1 MVLRWR
7 SRVFP
12 GWFLSSS
19 SRAACLLTT
28 FWIGSF
34 ANAESGLPLLLQ
46 QVQAEY
52 QKVAGIQAQFSQITE
67 IKSTHQVKKAKG
79 RVWIKRPNKL
89 RWETLEPDPNILVSD
104 GRVYWFYTPPFDES
118 ERGQV
123 IIRKSAQVQTQFLNA
138 LLSGTFDFGKGKV
151 AIEEKS
157 KNTYLLRPKPGTAGD
172 VSSAE
177 IEIDS
182 ARKTIS
188 KVNLVHVSGNQTR
201 VQLEDVVLTSK
212 LDEALFRFKIDNN
225 TDKIVE

>member
-1 MVLRWR
+1 
-7 SRVFP
+7 VFP
-12 GWFLSSS
+12 GWFRSSFNRS
-19 SRAACLLTT
+19 SVLL
-28 FWIGSF
+28 ISSLLPGV
-34 ANAESGLPLLLQ
+34 ANADSVLPSLLQ
-46 QVQAEY
+46 QVQSEY

-67 IKSTHQVKKAKG
+67 IKSTHQTKRAKG
-79 RVWIKRPNKL
+79 RVWIKRPGKL

-104 GRVYWFYTPPFDES
+104 GKVYWFYTPPFDES

-123 IIRKSAQVQTQFLNA
+123 IIRKKAQVQTQFLNA
-138 LLSGTFDFGKGKV
+138 LLSGSFDFGKGKV

-157 KNTYLLRPKPGTAGD
+157 KNTFLLRPKPGTAGD

-177 IEIDS
+177 IEIDP

-201 VQLEDVVLTSK
+201 VQLEEVSLTSK